1 MRAILRAV
9 FFSALSAS
17 VCPGAITYL
26 STDQILNV
34 NASRTYQGNTLSPTD
49 SFTAPP
55 LTPVNQQVS
64 ARAPA
69 SGSPFSLGQASI
81 ASVFSPTEF
90 SVRGEILSQTEAV
103 GFAGPMSGVGGGSV
117 NLTILF
123 ATDAAGVY
131 DLTTGGLFTTEGSGH
146 ATLVNINITGSLT
159 LNRSLPRS
167 PFWIENTEQ
176 VELPAGTF
184 RLTAFVDGF
193 APLVA
198 DDYAGSSAGFYA
210 ALRLVP
216 APGGAVVL
224 LVGFGAC
231 VRRRRIA

>member
-1 MRAILRAV
+1 MW
-9 FFSALSAS
+9 AS
-17 VCPGAITYL
+17 VSRGAITYY
-26 STDQILNV
+26 STQQTIQAS
-34 NASRTYQGNTLSPTD
+34 ASRTYQGNTLSPTD

-55 LTPVNQQVS
+55 LTPVTQQVS

-146 ATLVNINITGSLT
+146 ATLVNIDITGSLT

-176 VELPAGTF
+176 IELPAGTF

-198 DDYAGSSAGFYA
+198 DDYGGSSAGFYA

-231 VRRRRIA
+231 VRRRRIV